1 MPTVGVAVIL
11 LLGGGLAFLIR
22 SVSSLSDAI
31 DLDNDV
37 IVRDYVDRGQAQR
50 VVDALKAKSITSMI
64 RSRGYG
70 RGIHCV
76 VVRPDKAAQA
86 RQILAS
92 DHDRD
97 EATS

>member
-1 MPTVGVAVIL
+1 MIL
-11 LLGGGLAFLIR
+11 LVGGGLAFLIR

-37 IVRDYVDRGQAQR
+37 IVRDYVDRRQAQR
-50 VVDALKAKSITSMI
+50 VVDALKANGITSMI
-64 RSRGYG
+64 RSRSYG
-70 RGIHCV
+70 RGIYSV

-86 RQILAS
+86 REILAIG
-92 DHDRD
+92 HDRD